1 MTKYNPPPESFRQ
14 TTEIKFGK
22 QSELTIRYCGDITL
36 LKKRPVAIIGTR
48 LMSPE
53 TLNLADR
60 LTEHI
65 APSKRPIATG
75 LALGSDYAGAQAAW
89 GHGLPP
95 IGWIPCGLNLMTP
108 MQNAWL
114 AKHCWEHGLLCSI
127 GEDDSRQPE
136 RSEFV
141 ARNAPLVGTA
151 ADVIV
156 LDACET
162 SHGTLSAV
170 RYALNYGTPVF
181 VSEIAERRAQWVR
194 NLLAAGKVKQ
204 LKGWTP

>member
-1 MTKYNPPPESFRQ
+1 MTKYKPPPESFRQ

-60 LTEHI
+60 LVEHI

-75 LALGSDYAGAQAAW
+75 LAMGSDYTAAREATKAKIP
-89 GHGLPP
+89 L

-108 MQNAWL
+108 VASNWL
-114 AKHCWEHGLLCSI
+114 AKYAWEQGLLCSI

-141 ARNAPLVGTA
+141 ARNAPMVGTA